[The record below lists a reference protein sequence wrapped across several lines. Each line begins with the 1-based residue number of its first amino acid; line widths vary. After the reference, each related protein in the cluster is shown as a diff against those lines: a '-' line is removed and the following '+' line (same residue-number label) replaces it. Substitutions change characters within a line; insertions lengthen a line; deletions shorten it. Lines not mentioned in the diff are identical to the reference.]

1 MNNNLFF
8 THKRVFNNPSRYLKF
23 LQKNK
28 ELIVSVKVVPAK
40 LAGKGFGRIEVETN
54 KVLLMENNHLQAFK
68 ESLKNINREEFLK
81 LIAEIEAEPQD
92 EKELTVGEFLDLMK
106 N

>member
-1 MNNNLFF
+1 MNDTVLL
-8 THKRVFNNPSRYLKF
+8 TDKRVFYNPSRYLKF

-28 ELIVSVKVVPAK
+28 ELIVKVKVVPAK
-40 LAGKGFGRIEVETN
+40 LGGKGFGRIEVRQI
-54 KVLLMENNHLQAFK
+54 KFLRMENNHLQAFV

-106 N
+106 E

>member
-28 ELIVSVKVVPAK
+28 ELIVKVKVIPAK
-40 LAGKGFGRIEVETN
+40 LGGKGFGRIEVAYERI
-54 KVLLMENNHLQAFK
+54 V
-68 ESLKNINREEFLK
+68 R
-81 LIAEIEAEPQD
+81 
-92 EKELTVGEFLDLMK
+92 
-106 N
+106 